1 MPRKKKTRRKR
12 KPKEPDTT
20 CMKCYK
26 LNKCFEQRG
35 RGCTEY
41 RDIEEIR
48 KEIIDINIE
57 YGSAGRQSAEPDQ
70 KGSGH

>member
-1 MPRKKKTRRKR
+1 
-12 KPKEPDTT
+12 
-20 CMKCYK
+20 MKCYK

-57 YGSAGRQSAEPDQ
+57 YGSAGRQPAEPDQ

>member
-1 MPRKKKTRRKR
+1 M
-12 KPKEPDTT
+12 T
-20 CMKCYK
+20 CMKYYK

-48 KEIIDINIE
+48 KEIIDISKE
-57 YGSAGRQSAEPDQ
+57 YGSAGRRSLIGKEADIEQ
-70 KGSGH
+70 KV